1 MRYFLGPLPRIRL
14 TFAPLLSAVPGFGF
28 SASTLPLFFRR
39 ENALTILPTLQF
51 AFLILALAF
60 ASVFP

>member
-1 MRYFLGPLPRIRL
+1 M